1 MHIVLVTPK
10 GCHVGRRLLR
20 KCRAKMCM
28 LMLYSS
34 SMWHSLAGPL
44 LSVSVEKS
52 PLDKSVDLRVY
63 VNALPVKII
72 YEAVS

>member
-1 MHIVLVTPK
+1 
-10 GCHVGRRLLR
+10 
-20 KCRAKMCM
+20 M
-28 LMLYSS
+28 LILSS
-34 SMWHSLAGPL
+34 SSSVWPSLVGPL
-44 LSVSVEKS
+44 LSISVEKS